1 MRIVLVISLLALA
14 GCNTMSGLGHD
25 MQNAGSNFSNK
36 ADQPHQQHQQRMAY
50 PDDAEPEP
58 Y

>member
-25 MQNAGSNFSNK
+25 MQNAGSNLSNK
-36 ADQPHQQHQQRMAY
+36 ADQPHQQRMAY
-50 PDDAEPEP
+50 PDDVESEP